1 MPATKEL
8 RVRPGQVLLMVGTMK
23 GIFLFASNVA
33 RKKWDMGGP
42 HFAGSPVYALAH
54 DARHGHRI
62 IAGVE
67 NPFFGPTV
75 RWSDDLGRTWTAPAE
90 SKLKFPAD
98 TGQSLKRVWQLTP
111 TGKNGTLYA
120 GVEPTALFV
129 SHDRGANWDLVRGLF
144 DHPHRP
150 RWEPGFGGKCL
161 HTILPDP
168 KRPERMLIAMSTG
181 GVYRTEDG
189 GAHWQARNVG
199 VRAEF
204 LPNKFP
210 EFGQCVHKIARHPAR
225 PDTLFLQNHWG
236 LYRSDDG
243 GDSWRDIANG
253 VPSDFGFCIAI
264 HPHDPEVVYIVPL
277 ESDSY
282 RCTPEGKMRVYRTRN
297 GGKSW
302 EPLTNGLPQ
311 KNAHETVLRDA
322 LTMDALNP
330 AGVYCGTRSGKLYAS
345 PDGGTSW
352 SLVADGLPQ
361 VLCVRAVVIGDPGK
375 VRVPAAAGARA
386 AGSRAAAKPSK
397 PGAMQAARKVAPAK
411 TVKPAAKPATPA
423 KAGKPPAKAPKPPA
437 RKGPAK
443 PPAKRPSAKPAAR
456 TKPKRAR

>member
-1 MPATKEL
+1 MPATREL
-8 RVRPGQVLLMVGTMK
+8 RLRQGQVLIMVGTMK
-23 GIFLFASNVA
+23 GVFLFASNA
-33 RKKWDMGGP
+33 SRQKWEMGGP

-54 DARHGHRI
+54 DQRHGHRL
-62 IAGVE
+62 IASVE
-67 NPFFGPTV
+67 SPFFGTTV

-90 SKLKFPAD
+90 STLKFPED
-98 TGQSLKRVWQLTP
+98 TGQSLKRVWQFVP

-129 SHDRGANWDLVRGLF
+129 SRDRGATWELVRGLH

-168 KRPERMLIAMSTG
+168 KRPERMVIAMSTG

-204 LPNKFP
+204 LPEKYP
-210 EFGQCVHKIARHPAR
+210 EFGQCVHKVVRHSSR

-243 GDSWRDIANG
+243 GDTWRDVANG
-253 VPSDFGFCIAI
+253 VPSDFGFCMAI
-264 HPHDPEVVYIVPL
+264 HPHDPDVVYVVPL

-297 GGKSW
+297 GGKNW

-322 LTMDALNP
+322 LTVDALNP
-330 AGVYCGTRSGKLYAS
+330 AGVYFGTRSGKLYAS
-345 PDGGTSW
+345 PDGGSSW
-352 SLVADGLPQ
+352 KLVSDGLPQ
-361 VLCVRAVVIGDPGK
+361 VLCVRVAVIGDPAK
-375 VRVPAAAGARA
+375 VRVPAATGAKAASARA
-386 AGSRAAAKPSK
+386 TKKRPTKPSK
-397 PGAMQAARKVAPAK
+397 PADRGARAKQVVKRVA
-411 TVKPAAKPATPA
+411 KPAAKR
-423 KAGKPPAKAPKPPA
+423 G
-437 RKGPAK
+437 
-443 PPAKRPSAKPAAR
+443 AR
-456 TKPKRAR
+456 TPVKRARET